1 MFCNPLE
8 GYDGRGEC
16 RKGVSMESST
26 ILRKLRSTFPALT
39 HRNFRLF
46 FVGQCV
52 SLIGTWMQN
61 IGQAWLVL
69 QLTSG
74 QADAPFK
81 LGLVS
86 ALQFLPMMLFSL
98 FAGTLVDR
106 FPKRSVL
113 IVTQSSLAVLAAVL
127 ATITALGIARYWHVL
142 VLALLLGVVQTLDMP
157 TRQSFFVELVGKK
170 DLMNAI
176 GLNSTLFNLARILG
190 PAVAGLL
197 ISLVGIA
204 ACFYLN
210 AASFLAVIAGLAL
223 MRIPRTKEPRP
234 VERTLGTVLL
244 DIREGLDY
252 VRHVPA
258 ILYPLLLLAIL
269 STFVINFNVLVP
281 IFATQNLGQEA
292 AGYGLLMTSLG
303 LGSFLGALRI
313 TTRSGSGAR
322 FSVLLGG
329 AAGMCILLPVL
340 GFVRSYPL
348 ACLTLLCIGFCTIS
362 FTTLVNT
369 KIQLTTEDRM
379 RGRVMSL
386 FSLVFGGVIPIG
398 SLYAGK
404 LTEVA
409 GATGCML
416 VSGAIGFVGT
426 LFIAWKLRKAL
437 RPEQQP
443 LVQSNP

>member
-1 MFCNPLE
+1 MGKANARME
-8 GYDGRGEC
+8 MD
-16 RKGVSMESST
+16 SMQST
-26 ILRKLRSTFPALT
+26 PATLRFRSRLLLAFPALS

-46 FVGQCV
+46 FIGQCV

-69 QLTSG
+69 QLTTG
-74 QADAPFK
+74 QPDAPFK

-106 FPKRSVL
+106 FPKRTVL
-113 IVTQSSLAVLAAVL
+113 IVTQSCLAVLAVVL
-127 ATITALGIARYWHVL
+127 ATITALGVARYWHVL

-157 TRQSFFVELVGKK
+157 TRQSFFVELVGKQ

-176 GLNSTLFNLARILG
+176 GLNSALFNLARILG
-190 PAVAGLL
+190 PAVAGFL

-204 ACFYLN
+204 ACFYIN

-223 MRIPRTKEPRP
+223 MRLPRSLGPRP
-234 VERTLGTVLL
+234 SARTFRTVLV
-244 DIREGLDY
+244 DIREGLVY
-252 VRHVPA
+252 VRRVPE

-269 STFVINFNVLVP
+269 SAFVINFSVLVP

-292 AGYGLLMTSLG
+292 AGYGLLMTALG
-303 LGSFLGALRI
+303 IGSFLGALLI
-313 TTRSGSGAR
+313 TTKSKAGPR
-322 FSVLLGG
+322 FSVLFGG
-329 AAGMCILLPVL
+329 AAGMSLLLPLLGLERNYVL
-340 GFVRSYPL
+340 AF
-348 ACLTLLCIGFCTIS
+348 ATLLCIGFCTIT

-409 GATGCML
+409 GATGCMV
-416 VSGAIGFVGT
+416 VSGAIGLAGT
-426 LFIAWKLRKAL
+426 LFIAWRLRKAL
-437 RPEQQP
+437 RPFQRSCGP
-443 LVQSNP
+443 TDP

>member
-1 MFCNPLE
+1 M
-8 GYDGRGEC
+8 D
-16 RKGVSMESST
+16 SST
-26 ILRKLRSTFPALT
+26 VLRKLRSTFPALT

-106 FPKRSVL
+106 FPKRTVL
-113 IVTQSSLAVLAAVL
+113 IVTQSSLAV
-127 ATITALGIARYWHVL
+127 ATITALGVARYWHVL
-142 VLALLLGVVQTLDMP
+142 VLALLLGVVQTLDLP
-157 TRQSFFVELVGKK
+157 TRQSFFVELVGKE

-223 MRIPRTKEPRP
+223 MRIPRSMEPRP
-234 VERTLGTVLL
+234 VVRTFGTVLL
-244 DIREGLDY
+244 DIREGLVY
-252 VRHVPA
+252 VRHTPA

-313 TTRSGSGAR
+313 TTKSKSGAR
-322 FSVLLGG
+322 FSVLFGG
-329 AAGMCILLPVL
+329 AAGMCILLPIL
-340 GFVRSYPL
+340 GLERSYPL
-348 ACLTLLCIGFCTIS
+348 ACATLIGIGFCTIS

-386 FSLVFGGVIPIG
+386 FSLVFGGVIPFG

-416 VSGAIGFVGT
+416 VSGVLGLAGT
-426 LFIAWKLRKAL
+426 LFIYWRLRRAL
-437 RPEQQP
+437 RPELEP
-443 LVQSNP
+443 LARSNP